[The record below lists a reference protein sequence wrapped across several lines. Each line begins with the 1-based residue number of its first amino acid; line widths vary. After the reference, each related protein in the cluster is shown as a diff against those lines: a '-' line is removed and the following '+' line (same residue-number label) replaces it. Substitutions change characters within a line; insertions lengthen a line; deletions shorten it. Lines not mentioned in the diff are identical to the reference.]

1 MGGGK
6 RRTIWEAQSLRSF
19 PFQIVFASIEGL
31 RRYDFIIVGGVQIR
45 AGQKYPATLHDGYFE

>member
-31 RRYDFIIVGGVQIR
+31 RRYDFIIVGGAPFDLR
-45 AGQKYPATLHDGYFE
+45 LSC